1 MYIYTRGKEAPEWA
15 SSTWCFLRPPYP
27 HCVPVPCQLSGRSS
41 RPPSKVSALGL
52 PMPADTASAP
62 YTHQEGQEVH
72 PSGGLGERVS
82 VAQLLCPG
90 LELPHPGLELSVGCP
105 SRTKHMLSTV
115 LRTVSGA
122 LVAFPPSSLTSPDP
136 CW

>member
-1 MYIYTRGKEAPEWA
+1 MGQFHLVLPEAPLPP
-15 SSTWCFLRPPYP
+15 LRPSS
-27 HCVPVPCQLSGRSS
+27 LSAVRTQQQ
-41 RPPSKVSALGL
+41 PPLSKVSALGL
-52 PMPADTASAP
+52 PMPANTASAP

-82 VAQLLCPG
+82 VAQLPCPG